1 MDVNAK
7 LPREMTRP
15 VTVGG
20 VRIGGGAPVAVQS
33 MTCTDTADAQATLV
47 DIVAAAGGHHRAVAR
62 SFTATADSAG
72 KVTIAFAGVVDDAK
86 LSGLE
91 IAPTTT
97 TVSSTSQSGMTP
109 IPLNILLA

>member
-33 MTCTDTADAQATLV
+33 MTCTDTADAQATLAQV
-47 DIVAAAGGHHRAVAR
+47 RALADAGCDLVRVSVPTKAAPCPSSRT
-62 SFTATADSAG
+62 SISTTDSP
-72 KVTIAFAGVVDDAK
+72 
-86 LSGLE
+86 S
-91 IAPTTT
+91 AP
-97 TVSSTSQSGMTP
+97 
-109 IPLNILLA
+109 